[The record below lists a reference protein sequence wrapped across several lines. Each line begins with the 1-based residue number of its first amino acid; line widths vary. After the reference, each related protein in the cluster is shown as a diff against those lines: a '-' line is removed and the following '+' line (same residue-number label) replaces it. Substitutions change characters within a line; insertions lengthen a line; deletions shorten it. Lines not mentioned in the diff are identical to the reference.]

1 MYLLDRIEKLE
12 RKNAELERKLNS
24 LISCLF
30 PNTIGM
36 DDVQFIEAESEEDG
50 ND

>member
-12 RKNAELERKLNS
+12 KKNAELECKLNT
-24 LISCLF
+24 LISCLY

-36 DDVQFIEAESEEDG
+36 DDVQFIEKKSEAEE
-50 ND
+50 

>member
-12 RKNAELERKLNS
+12 EKNAELERKLNT

-30 PNTIGM
+30 PNTIGI
-36 DDVQFIEAESEEDG
+36 DDVQFIEAESEAEE
-50 ND
+50 